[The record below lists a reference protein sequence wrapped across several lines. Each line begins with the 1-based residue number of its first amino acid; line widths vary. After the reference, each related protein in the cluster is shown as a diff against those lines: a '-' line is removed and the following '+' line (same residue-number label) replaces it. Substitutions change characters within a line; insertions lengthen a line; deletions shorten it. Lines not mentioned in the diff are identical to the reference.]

1 MMHRLIVIARCAE
14 DYFSDIIREA
24 PLIYSDKVRL
34 ILVDGSFMVRLWILD
49 IQLIQNIRFT
59 GNLKM
64 KLSE

>member
-14 DYFSDIIREA
+14 DNFSDIIREA
-24 PLIYSDKVRL
+24 PFIYSDKVRL
-34 ILVDGSFMVRLWILD
+34 IFVDARLWISD
-49 IQLIQNIRFT
+49 IRLIQSTRFT